1 MDRTYPRVHCFTRIR
16 DTAIAHTLADQKH
29 ESMKYLMTLM
39 MASLLVASATAQENA
54 GQTPQDKSRSEMMT
68 ERLTKE
74 LSLNAEQVTKVE
86 AITSKYEK
94 KAAGRPSAMATHDV
108 APDREGAMTEMNE
121 ALKTVLTAKQFEQW
135 TKMQKGGNG
144 TDAEGRKINEVK
156 QVQ

>member
-1 MDRTYPRVHCFTRIR
+1 MFPRSR
-16 DTAIAHTLADQKH
+16 DSAIAHTLADQKH
-29 ESMKYLMTLM
+29 VSMKYLMTLM

-74 LSLNAEQVTKVE
+74 LSLNAEQVTQVE
-86 AITSKYEK
+86 AITAKYEK
-94 KAAGRPSAMATHDV
+94 KAAGRPSAKATQDV

-121 ALKTVLTAKQFEQW
+121 ALKGVLTAKQFEQW

-144 TDAEGRKINEVK
+144 TDPEGRKINEVK
-156 QVQ
+156 QVE